1 QGRPV
6 AGQEIRL
13 LVATGD
19 GVAGRTFLVRKAVS
33 GGDGSFTFTRVD
45 AGTYPVIAV
54 RGTEVANATAVIASP
69 LRSAVV
75 TLRLVAPNG
84 RASGRVVDEMG
95 APAAAKVSLKAMIPN
110 AAGVL
115 EFGDAGTI
123 ISDPDRGFTFTNIF
137 PGPFTVTASSFFS
150 AADAT
155 RSGRLSPPDPV
166 ADNIV
171 LTLAANT
178 ARVGGC
184 VVNPDGS
191 PLQPLRGTDGAMLA
205 LPVFI
210 TSNLLRNERR
220 KEDPEADGIQVDASN
235 GCYESSIP
243 LPPDF
248 YTIQVTDER
257 EASPTLGL
265 TAQAT
270 LTLEKG
276 AQARQDLRLLGLGN
290 LNVEVVD
297 ASGAPVRGVHVKV
310 QRTTYP
316 NDAAEGAIADSS
328 PRVFRGLTEGPVDVS
343 AVVSSDPSVDVG

>member
-1 QGRPV
+1 VITDAEGRYLIPTVPIGIRTIEAANPASGARGSREVTLLTAGQASTGIDIVLEPLGTITGTVFDPQGRPV

-13 LVATGD
+13 LVAKGE
-19 GVAGRTFLVRKAVS
+19 GLAGRTFLVRKAVS
-33 GGDGSFTFTRVD
+33 GSDGSFTFTRVD

-54 RGTEVANATAVIASP
+54 RGTEVANTTAVIASP

-184 VVNPDGS
+184 VLNPDGS
-191 PLQPLRGTDGAMLA
+191 PLQPLRRTDGA
-205 LPVFI
+205 
-210 TSNLLRNERR
+210 
-220 KEDPEADGIQVDASN
+220 
-235 GCYESSIP
+235 
-243 LPPDF
+243 
-248 YTIQVTDER
+248 
-257 EASPTLGL
+257 
-265 TAQAT
+265 
-270 LTLEKG
+270 
-276 AQARQDLRLLGLGN
+276 
-290 LNVEVVD
+290 
-297 ASGAPVRGVHVKV
+297 
-310 QRTTYP
+310 
-316 NDAAEGAIADSS
+316 
-328 PRVFRGLTEGPVDVS
+328 
-343 AVVSSDPSVDVG
+343 